1 MLLGFIS
8 FCWGRLHLYRMLFFE
23 LFVVVHVNFNICT
36 VFFYIIIYINR
47 LYSFTFLSSIASIIL
62 HQVLAIYAMF
72 YMCIMEKN
80 VKPRKLKIINM
91 TCWKFIWNFM
101 ITVSFSDWITCA
113 RLQWQASFKCL
124 VKASF

>member
-1 MLLGFIS
+1 MSVVVGFHKLLLRKAS
-8 FCWGRLHLYRMLFFE
+8 SVQNVVFE

-36 VFFYIIIYINR
+36 AFFYIIIYINR

-101 ITVSFSDWITCA
+101 NTVAFSD
-113 RLQWQASFKCL
+113 
-124 VKASF
+124 